1 MLIEFPE
8 LTEDEVFTNRVD
20 IDFYTNQIFE
30 DWKKINN
37 LAKKSEIVGTLLGV
51 MKTDEK
57 PYFHIEWIMDN
68 IFKLTPEEKAEN
80 ERYWAR
86 DAGAAGASGEEGEGG
101 EGGEDAGG
109 DFGESGGDMGDI
121 GGDDAGGDVGGDD
134 AGGDAGGDDAGG
146 EFEF

>member
-51 MKTDEK
+51 MRTDDK
-57 PYFHIEWIMDN
+57 PYFHIEWMMDN

-86 DAGAAGASGEEGEGG
+86 DAGEGVGSGEEGA
-101 EGGEDAGG
+101 EGGEDGG
-109 DFGESGGDMGDI
+109 DFGEAGDAGGV
-121 GGDDAGGDVGGDD
+121 DDAGGGDD
-134 AGGDAGGDDAGG
+134 GGDAGGDDAGG
-146 EFEF
+146 DDGGEFEF